1 MTNGYFTVA
10 NTKEVLLGIAV
21 DEDLK
26 FDGYV
31 SILFKKACQKLNAL
45 VCFHH
50 ILTLKKE
57 GYNDEN
63 IYRVLVWILSLRLD
77 VP

>member
-1 MTNGYFTVA
+1 MTNGYSIVA
-10 NTKEVLLGIAV
+10 NAKEVLLGIAI
-21 DEDLK
+21 DKDLK
-26 FDGYV
+26 FHGYV
-31 SILFKKACQKLNAL
+31 SILFKKVCQKFNAL
-45 VCFHH
+45 VYFYH